1 MKNIGRL
8 CTFHSGGGFSH
19 LWKYMAWSLLFR
31 EVSSYIYD
39 HVSYIFLD
47 LKSQNSSQFVTV
59 TINIVLYSVRWLDS
73 WGRYR
78 VYTQSLWHQQGLSL
92 EVARTNLF
100 HNVSRN
106 DHLALCLWGP
116 CGPINLIHNDTAQNS
131 NTGSIMII
139 KIVWNK
145 ILKILFKSLKVS
157 NQNGESDSRYQDLIC
172 SV

>member
-1 MKNIGRL
+1 
-8 CTFHSGGGFSH
+8 
-19 LWKYMAWSLLFR
+19 MAWSLLFR
-31 EVSSYIYD
+31 EVSYYIYD
-39 HVSYIFLD
+39 HVSFIFLD
-47 LKSQNSSQFVTV
+47 LKSQNSSQFVTF

-100 HNVSRN
+100 HNFSRN

-131 NTGSIMII
+131 NTRIIMII

-145 ILKILFKSLKVS
+145 ILKIMFKSLKVS
-157 NQNGESDSRYQDLIC
+157 HQNGESDSRYQDLIC
-172 SV
+172 SVKSVSSQL